1 MKQVFDLESLEQLGT
16 VFKDMKLLHDMR
28 VTNISNKDNCLIFEY
43 ENNDLNDSLF
53 EEYDLDK
60 YEKVIIRCNYDNIN
74 YQDVFVQNSKKKK
87 YEEYELNEFLNLI
100 VKKNIKLQWIDY
112 FLSNCEIYLEFV
124 NENDW
129 SQYIR
134 FDLCLQTIE
143 YDWIEKRINI
153 ENKM

>member
-1 MKQVFDLESLEQLGT
+1 MKQVFDLKSVDQLGT
-16 VFKDMKLLHDMR
+16 IFKDMKLLHDMR

-60 YEKVIIRCNYDNIN
+60 YDKVIIRCNYDNIN

-112 FLSNCEIYLEFV
+112 FLSHCEIYLEFV

-129 SQYIR
+129 NQYIR
-134 FDLCLQTIE
+134 FDLCLKTIE
-143 YDWIEKRINI
+143 YDWIEK
-153 ENKM
+153 KLM